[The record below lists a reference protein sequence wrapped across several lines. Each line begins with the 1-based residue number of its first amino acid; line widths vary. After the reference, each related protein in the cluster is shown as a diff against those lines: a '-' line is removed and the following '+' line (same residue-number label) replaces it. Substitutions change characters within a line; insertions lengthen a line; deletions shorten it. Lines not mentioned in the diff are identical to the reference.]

1 MGCRARRVGNI
12 IGKMAGCGVADSS
25 GSVGCEGGEN
35 SSIVDAGETGE
46 PGDVG
51 RMCCLGGYF
60 LGGR

>member
-1 MGCRARRVGNI
+1 MGNI
-12 IGKMAGCGVADSS
+12 IGRMAGCGVADSS

-35 SSIVDAGETGE
+35 SIVVDAGATEE

-60 LGGR
+60 LGGH

>member
-1 MGCRARRVGNI
+1 MGKI
-12 IGKMAGCGVADSS
+12 IGIMAGCGVAGNSS
-25 GSVGCEGGEN
+25 SVGCEGGEN
-35 SSIVDAGETGE
+35 SIVVDAGEDAGETGE